1 MSKKLFKKEDL
12 PPILEWE
19 DADGGAEFAAKSVS
33 KNLKLGETYFT
44 WNLPLQIHII
54 YKDGKER
61 KTPCSLKSMID
72 MDKSWILNYMPRKE
86 RTCTLKFSELFIK
99 PPSKQD
105 LDNFTEATAEIL
117 NHLGLL
123 MTNVGRRISDDV
135 DYPNC
140 ED

>member
-1 MSKKLFKKEDL
+1 MSKKKNTERL
-12 PPILEWE
+12 PILEWE
-19 DADGGAEFAAKSVS
+19 DAESEFAAKQIS
-33 KNLKLGETYFT
+33 KNLQLGETYFIY
-44 WNLPLQIHII
+44 NLPLQVHIV

-86 RTCTLKFSELFIK
+86 RTCTVTFSELFIK

-105 LDNFTEATAEIL
+105 LENFTEVSAEIL
-117 NHLGLL
+117 THLGDLL
-123 MTNVGRRISDDV
+123 IEVGRRRKDDV
-135 DYPNC
+135 YYPNC

>member
-1 MSKKLFKKEDL
+1 MAKTLFKKEDL

-19 DADGGAEFAAKSVS
+19 DAESEFAAEQVS
-33 KNLKLGETYFT
+33 KNLQLGRTYFT
-44 WNLPLQIHII
+44 YNLPLQIHIT

-86 RTCTLKFSELFIK
+86 HLCTLRFSELFIK

-105 LDNFTEATAEIL
+105 LDYFTEVSAEIL

-123 MTNVGRRISDDV
+123 MTEVGRRRSDDV
-135 DYPNC
+135 YYPNC
-140 ED
+140 KD